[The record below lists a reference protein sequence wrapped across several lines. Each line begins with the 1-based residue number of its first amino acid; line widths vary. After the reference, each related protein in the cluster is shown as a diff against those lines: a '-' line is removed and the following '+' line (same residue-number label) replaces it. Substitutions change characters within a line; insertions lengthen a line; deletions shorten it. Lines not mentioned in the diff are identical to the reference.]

1 MSVWQSKAMDVISSI
16 FPMIKITPES
26 LNISPSDNLNM
37 LESLRDAALY
47 INEARLDSIYG
58 HTNLMDQTLEASNY
72 QRKPLLVFYGAKDDL
87 APKFYT
93 CKMLSKLPQK
103 NPKRWRFV
111 FYPNGYRL
119 LFRDL
124 DRSVVIR
131 DIKEWSISK
140 ETVIP

>member
-1 MSVWQSKAMDVISSI
+1 MDVISNI

-37 LESLRDAALY
+37 LEFLRDAALY
-47 INEARLDSIYG
+47 INQTRLDSIYG

-111 FYPNGYRL
+111 FFTYGYRL

-131 DIKEWSISK
+131 DIKAWSISK
-140 ETVIP
+140 KTVTP

>member
-1 MSVWQSKAMDVISSI
+1 MSVWQSKAMDVISNI

-47 INEARLDSIYG
+47 INETRLDSIYG

-72 QRKPLLVFYGAKDDL
+72 QRKPLLVLYGAKDDL
-87 APKFYT
+87 APKFRT

-103 NPKRWRFV
+103 KPKRWRVV
-111 FYPNGYRL
+111 FYPNG
-119 LFRDL
+119 
-124 DRSVVIR
+124 
-131 DIKEWSISK
+131 
-140 ETVIP
+140 